1 MNIKN
6 VLFASILASCM
17 ATGTNASQ
25 GYEETSSVAKYCHKG
40 RCFLSHFYK
49 ETNGANVYLS
59 TKSYDLKHNTP
70 IVIKDKER
78 NISIIS
84 GEEFEKNKELHN
96 YFLTQCFSEFYV
108 LEEKADDDASDYSCV
123 NCSDFYDMVSRYQD
137 K

>member
-1 MNIKN
+1 MNIKK

-17 ATGTNASQ
+17 ATGINASQ
-25 GYEETSSVAKYCHKG
+25 DYEETSSVSKHCWKG
-40 RCFLSHFYK
+40 RCFLAHSYK
-49 ETNGANVYLS
+49 QTNGHDVYLS
-59 TKSYDLKHNTP
+59 SKIYDLKHNTP
-70 IVIKDKER
+70 IIIKDKKR

-96 YFLTQCFSEFYV
+96 YFLTQCFSDFYV